1 MNKQELQRQVKELI
15 ISALDLEDMTP
26 DDIETSQPLFKE
38 GLGLDSIDA
47 LELGMAIKKKF
58 GVDFNEGEDNKK
70 IFASVEAISDYI
82 AKNLPDKN

>member
-58 GVDFNEGEDNKK
+58 GVDFNEGEDNTK
-70 IFASVEAISDYI
+70 IFASVEAISGYI